1 LVLSFQLTFPFRQS
15 FSLALPD
22 GGSIMLGGRTL
33 VMGIVNVTPD
43 SFADGGRRLAPEAAI
58 AGAIA
63 MARAGA
69 DVIDVGAESTRPGA
83 DPLPVEEELR
93 RLVPVLEGLR
103 GRLTVPVSVDTY
115 KAAVAERA
123 IDLGAAIV
131 NDVSALTFDPAMG
144 EVVARRGVPVIL
156 MHTRGRSREM
166 YGMAN
171 YADPAGEVAAEL
183 QARLAAAKSAGIEGR
198 QIIVDP
204 GLGFAKRAEHS
215 FEVLAALPRIA
226 ALGHPVLVGPSRKSF
241 LTAALGDVPADDRTW
256 GTAAA
261 VTAAVL
267 LGAHIVRVHDVAEM
281 IDVVRVA
288 DAVRSHSTVRTERP

>member
-1 LVLSFQLTFPFRQS
+1 MIAPRQTYSLSLPNLGPLQL
-15 FSLALPD
+15 
-22 GGSIMLGGRTL
+22 GVHTL
-33 VMGIVNVTPD
+33 VMGIINVTPD
-43 SFADGGRRLAPEAAI
+43 SFADGGRRFSADAAI

-63 MARAGA
+63 MAHAGA
-69 DVIDVGAESTRPGA
+69 DLVDIGAESTRPGA
-83 DPLPVEEELR
+83 DPLPVDEELG

-103 GRLTVPVSVDTY
+103 GRLKIPVSIDTY
-115 KAAVAERA
+115 KAPVADRA

-131 NDVSALTFDPAMG
+131 NDVSALAFDPAMA

-166 YGMAN
+166 YALAR
-171 YADPAGEVAAEL
+171 YTDPVGEVAAEL
-183 QARLAAAKSAGIEGR
+183 AARVAVAEAAGIARG
-198 QIIVDP
+198 QIILDP

-215 FEVLAALPRIA
+215 LAVLAGLPRLAALGCP
-226 ALGHPVLVGPSRKSF
+226 LLVGPSRKSF
-241 LTAALGDVPADDRTW
+241 LTAALGDVPPDHREW

-267 LGAHIVRVHDVAEM
+267 LGAHIVRVHGVAEM

-288 DAVRSHSTVRTERP
+288 DALRSHSTSGTERV

>member
-1 LVLSFQLTFPFRQS
+1 MIAPRHT
-15 FSLALPD
+15 FSLSLPN
-22 GGSIMLGGRTL
+22 LGPLQLGVHTL
-33 VMGIVNVTPD
+33 VMGIINVTPD
-43 SFADGGRRLAPEAAI
+43 SFADGGRRFSADAAI

-63 MARAGA
+63 MAHAGA
-69 DVIDVGAESTRPGA
+69 DLVDIGAESTRPGA
-83 DPLPVEEELR
+83 DPLPVDEELG

-103 GRLTVPVSVDTY
+103 GRLKIPVSIDTY
-115 KAAVAERA
+115 KAPVADRA

-131 NDVSALTFDPAMG
+131 NDVSALAFDPAMA

-166 YGMAN
+166 YALAR
-171 YADPAGEVAAEL
+171 YTDPVGEVAAEL
-183 QARLAAAKSAGIEGR
+183 AARVAVAEAAGIARG
-198 QIIVDP
+198 QIILDP

-215 FEVLAALPRIA
+215 LAVLAGLPRLAALGCP
-226 ALGHPVLVGPSRKSF
+226 LLVGPSRKSF
-241 LTAALGDVPADDRTW
+241 LTAALGDVPPDHREW

-267 LGAHIVRVHDVAEM
+267 LGAHIVRVHGVAEM

-288 DAVRSHSTVRTERP
+288 DALRSHSTSGTERV